1 VYRCMHDRRM
11 YQRGTVA
18 VEIKGGCE
26 GYGDMPSVAEGSCG
40 AARWENGLN
49 ARMGYS
55 GIVVVVV
62 ISFLGYRCIKGR
74 RDD

>member
-1 VYRCMHDRRM
+1 M

-40 AARWENGLN
+40 ATRWENGLN

-62 ISFLGYRCIKGR
+62 IYFLGYWCIKGR